1 MKHMKCLFLTIFLD
15 CSWLWKQGLK
25 SFLLALQVRLL
36 NGMFTYC
43 WELFDSLC
51 WYPVFLITEFLLDKL
66 RHLGWDGWVSS
77 RSSMVVTHAVF
88 GWSSLTPS
96 LAGCHSRCP
105 GLGLLLSVVGP
116 DGTGSSLLVLLH
128 MASAVPSSY
137 SPCLRPSCYLCDGL
151 GSTTMFWEAWCP
163 PFNELVDSGES
174 VNDRDCD
181 EDRKS
186 AAHPHIITDNRS
198 PWCCVISSVLLFNP
212 YMSYIFSGR

>member
-77 RSSMVVTHAVF
+77 RSSMVVTHAVL
-88 GWSSLTPS
+88 GCLSPTPSSGLSSLTLS
-96 LAGCHSRCP
+96 LAWPAPLCGWSWWHRMLAP
-105 GLGLLLSVVGP
+105 RPHDIWPRLFLHHILHVYGP
-116 DGTGSSLLVLLH
+116 PV
-128 MASAVPSSY
+128 
-137 SPCLRPSCYLCDGL
+137 
-151 GSTTMFWEAWCP
+151 
-163 PFNELVDSGES
+163 
-174 VNDRDCD
+174 
-181 EDRKS
+181 
-186 AAHPHIITDNRS
+186 I
-198 PWCCVISSVLLFNP
+198 CVTA
-212 YMSYIFSGR
+212 

>member
-51 WYPVFLITEFLLDKL
+51 WYPVFLITEFLLGKL
-66 RHLGWDGWVSS
+66 RHLGWLWVLLIIRLGWDGWELL
-77 RSSMVVTHAVF
+77 RMP
-88 GWSSLTPS
+88 WSSLTLS
-96 LAGCHSRCP
+96 WGLAC
-105 GLGLLLSVVGP
+105 
-116 DGTGSSLLVLLH
+116 SSLWLVLMAQEARSSSSRH

-151 GSTTMFWEAWCP
+151 GSHNMFWHCCFP
-163 PFNELVDSGES
+163 PCNELVDSGES
-174 VNDRDCD
+174 VKR
-181 EDRKS
+181 
-186 AAHPHIITDNRS
+186 
-198 PWCCVISSVLLFNP
+198 
-212 YMSYIFSGR
+212 